1 MSNLAYLALA
11 VVISLIGAG
20 ILWYRYRRP
29 RSLEEGIDD
38 FSRELRAL
46 SPEWRPD
53 SRGDRRSG

>member
-1 MSNLAYLALA
+1 MSSLAYLALA

-20 ILWYRYRRP
+20 ILWYRYSRP

-46 SPEWRPD
+46 SPERRQDDP
-53 SRGDRRSG
+53 GDRRSG